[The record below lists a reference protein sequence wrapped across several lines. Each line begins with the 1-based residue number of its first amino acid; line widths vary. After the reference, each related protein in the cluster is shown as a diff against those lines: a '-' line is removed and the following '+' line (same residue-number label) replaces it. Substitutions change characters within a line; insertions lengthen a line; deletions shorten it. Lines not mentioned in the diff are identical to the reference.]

1 MLVDTKY
8 AGADWIKTS
17 LRIENISP
25 LGVEVADFL
34 GDLYLGIYHMDT
46 HSLKKVE
53 WDNDYCI
60 RVQLPVCRS
69 LATFD
74 GDMLTRIVVLSH
86 DRMLRVDLETVNF
99 HYMAMLIHK
108 RHSRVGDTYHRMPT
122 MESHVEAIRLCYA
135 IKPFTPSDKEVK
147 G

>member
-1 MLVDTKY
+1 MLTDTKY
-8 AGADWIKTS
+8 AGADWLKSS
-17 LRIENISP
+17 LHIEHMSP
-25 LGVEVADFL
+25 LGIEAADFL

-46 HSLKKVE
+46 RYLRKVH
-53 WDNDYCI
+53 WDDSYFI
-60 RVQLPVCRS
+60 RVQLPPCRS

-99 HYMAMLIHK
+99 HYMAMQIHK

-122 MESHVEAIRLCYA
+122 METHIKAIRDCYA
-135 IKPFTPSDKEVK
+135 IKPV
-147 G
+147 